1 MLRSGLPLWQSGM
14 AVALLLFLWLA
25 AAGPRESVAALGLA
39 AMGFWVM
46 VCPPDSRMP
55 RGIMLL
61 VVGCVLLPLLS
72 FLPSDLGPDQGWRRD
87 LEETGMPLGRFLS
100 AQPALSLSVVL
111 WQAAVGL
118 IALRLV
124 AGGHREENHE
134 RILVMIVLALLA
146 YGGLS
151 MLRPILIPEGVF
163 SAETGVPEFGFFPN
177 HNHTATLL
185 AVGLVLSLGLL
196 LHGANRRKVGAVVV
210 GVLGMLLVTY
220 WLVFCNISRA
230 GILLAAFGS
239 LLLLLLYGVGRKRRN
254 GRRVLF
260 LALLLGGAVFY
271 AADEGVKKRLLDQ
284 KEGEVQAEE
293 TGRDLPTDLLEGRWD
308 IYRDTFVMIRA
319 QPLTGVG
326 AGQFADSYPQYQQRS
341 IREAGTRHVHP
352 ESSWLWVAS
361 EGGVLLALA
370 LVGLVVVIFARC
382 WRRIRRGGKR
392 GLRPALL
399 VAGALPFVHGLGDVP
414 LHRESILWLSA
425 LLVGLA
431 SPAGLGIGAKARWMW
446 RGFGAVVG
454 VLGILVLTGVLAAPS
469 QEAEGHL
476 DKARA
481 LLKEDAKL
489 AEAGIEAE
497 GPDLLEA
504 ALEELALATSYRPL
518 DSRIHALRGNIAL
531 FFDDKEEEVRV
542 SFLRERTL
550 NPAPAIV
557 AYRQGMSWI
566 RIDQGKTAQ
575 LWGEALARAADRPQ
589 LEEELFERMLREARL
604 RPPLRQFCIGITAGS
619 GALAGL
625 LMQGWPVEILHE
637 EEEGIASALGQLGD
651 GELLKSFKTL
661 IMSESQNQGER
672 P

>member
-14 AVALLLFLWLA
+14 AVALLSLLWIA

-55 RGIMLL
+55 RGILIL
-61 VVGCVLLPLLS
+61 GALCILLPLLS
-72 FLPSDLGPDQGWRRD
+72 FLPAELGLEQGWRSE
-87 LEETGMPLGRFLS
+87 LEETGLSLGGFLTP
-100 AQPALSLSVVL
+100 QPALSLSVVL

-118 IALRLV
+118 MALRLV
-124 AGGHREENHE
+124 AGGHREENHG

-163 SAETGVPEFGFFPN
+163 SVETGVPEFGFFPN
-177 HNHTATLL
+177 HNHSATLL

-196 LHGANRRKVGAVVV
+196 LHGANRREAGFVVV

-230 GILLAAFGS
+230 GILLAAVGS

-293 TGRDLPTDLLEGRWD
+293 TGRDHPTDLLEGRWD
-308 IYRDTFVMIRA
+308 IYRDTFAMIGA

-326 AGQFADSYPQYQQRS
+326 AGQFADSYPQYQQHS
-341 IREAGTRHVHP
+341 IRESGQRHVHP

-361 EGGVLLALA
+361 EGGIALVLALGVLA
-370 LVGLVVVIFARC
+370 VTIFARC
-382 WRRIRRGGKR
+382 WKGMRRRGKR
-392 GLRPALL
+392 GLRPVLL
-399 VAGALPFVHGLGDVP
+399 VAGALPFFHGLIDVP
-414 LHRESILWLSA
+414 LHRESILWMSA

-431 SPAGLGIGAKARWMW
+431 GPAGDSIGVKARWVW
-446 RGFGAVVG
+446 RGSGALIG

-469 QEAEGHL
+469 QKAEAHL
-476 DKARA
+476 EKVRA
-481 LLKEDAKL
+481 FVKEDAKL
-489 AEAGIEAE
+489 VESGIEAE
-497 GPDLLEA
+497 GQDPIEA
-504 ALEELALATSYRPL
+504 ALEELDLATSYRPL
-518 DSRIHALRGNIAL
+518 DGRIHALRGNLAL
-531 FFDDKEEEVRV
+531 YFDDKDEEARV

-550 NPAPAIV
+550 NPGSATVP
-557 AYRQGMSWI
+557 YRQGMSWI
-566 RIDQGKTAQ
+566 EIDQAETAL
-575 LWGEALARAADRPQ
+575 LWREALARAADRPQ
-589 LEEELFERMLREARL
+589 LEEELFQRMLREARL
-604 RPPLRQFCIGITAGS
+604 RPLLRQFCIGITAER

-625 LMQGWPVEILHE
+625 LIQGWPVEILKE
-637 EEEGIASALGQLGD
+637 EEEDISSALQQLGD
-651 GELLKSFKTL
+651 GGLLKSFKGL
-661 IMSESQNQGER
+661 IISESQNQGES

>member
-1 MLRSGLPLWQSGM
+1 MV
-14 AVALLLFLWLA
+14 VALLLLLWLA

-46 VCPPDSRMP
+46 VSPPDSRTP
-55 RGIMLL
+55 RGILILAVLVFLL
-61 VVGCVLLPLLS
+61 SLLS
-72 FLPSDLGPDQGWRRD
+72 FLPSGLVPDQGWRKD
-87 LEETGMPLGRFLS
+87 LGETELSLGRFLS
-100 AQPALSLSVVL
+100 AQPGLSLSVVL

-118 IALRLV
+118 VALRLV
-124 AGGHREENHE
+124 AGGHREENHG

-163 SAETGVPEFGFFPN
+163 SVETGVPQFGFFPN
-177 HNHTATLL
+177 HNHSATLL

-196 LHGANRRKVGAVVV
+196 LHGANLRRVGA
-210 GVLGMLLVTY
+210 GVIGVCGVFLVTY

-230 GILLAAFGS
+230 GILLAAVGS

-293 TGRDLPTDLLEGRWD
+293 TGRDLPTDLLEGRWN
-308 IYRDTFVMIRA
+308 IYRDTFGMIGA

-326 AGQFADSYPQYQQRS
+326 AGQFADSYPQFQQHS
-341 IREAGTRHVHP
+341 VREAGNRHVHP

-370 LVGLVVVIFARC
+370 VLGLVVVIFARC
-382 WRRIRRGGKR
+382 WRRIRRGGNR

-454 VLGILVLTGVLAAPS
+454 VLGLLVLTGVLAAPS

-476 DKARA
+476 SKARA
-481 LLKEDAKL
+481 LLAEDAKL
-489 AEAGIEAE
+489 VESGIEGE

-504 ALEELALATSYRPL
+504 ALEELDLATSCRPL

-531 FFDDKEEEVRV
+531 FFDDKEEEARV

-550 NPAPAIV
+550 NPAPAMV
-557 AYRQGMSWI
+557 PYRQGMSWI

-575 LWGEALARAADRPQ
+575 LWGEALERSADRPQ
-589 LEEELFERMLREARL
+589 LEEDLFQRMLREARL
-604 RPPLRQFCIGITAGS
+604 RPSVRQFCIGVAARS
-619 GALAGL
+619 EELAGL
-625 LMQGWPVEILHE
+625 LMQGWPLEILHE
-637 EEEGIASALGQLGD
+637 EQEEISFALQQLGD
-651 GELLKSFKTL
+651 GGLLKRFKAL
-661 IMSESQNQGER
+661 IMSGSQTQGER